1 MRQAEADL
9 KASRDSFE
17 DGNFEWICFQAQ
29 QCGEEA
35 LKAYLYEK
43 GFTSIMTHSLKE
55 LLTECAKLEASFMS
69 LSTDARTLDMYYIPT
84 RYPNGLGGD
93 LAPAEFYESE
103 DAARCIRSAE
113 SILENTK
120 KTLRD

>member
-9 KASRDSFE
+9 KASRDSFQA
-17 DGNFEWICFQAQ
+17 GNYEWSCFQAQ
-29 QCGEEA
+29 QSGEKA

-43 GFTSIMTHSLKE
+43 GFASIMTHSLKE

-120 KTLRD
+120 KSLRD